1 MLIMQKELIKLLPMN
16 LNREQLAAVI
26 FEKLHLNKENLKI
39 QFQESNAHIAYFFI
53 DDLLPRDIAMQI
65 TAAFPEPGQMI
76 LKKSLR
82 EDKYVAA
89 QMNLYNS
96 LLEEIIFAFQDNRV
110 VEVVGEICNIKNL
123 IPDENLYAGGIS
135 MMGNKQFLNPHLD
148 NSHNKDRNL
157 WRVLNLLY
165 YVTPDWKEEYGGN
178 LELWP
183 SGLNENQITIHSK
196 FNRLAVMTT
205 HNNSLHSVSPVVFDS
220 YRRCVSNY
228 YFAAKPLLETDSF
241 HVTSFRGR
249 PENKIA
255 DLVLRVDTFLR
266 MSLRRLF
273 KKGIKENPHVYK
285 KND

>member
-1 MLIMQKELIKLLPMN
+1 MN
-16 LNREQLAAVI
+16 RIDLANLI
-26 FEKLHLNKENLKI
+26 FEKLNTHKESLKV
-39 QFQESNAHIAYFFI
+39 QFQNSDSSIGYFFV
-53 DDLLPRDIAMQI
+53 DDLLPEEIAHKI
-65 TAAFPEPGQMI
+65 TQAFPQPNEMV
-76 LKKSLR
+76 LKKSIR

-89 QMNLYNS
+89 QMNLYNP
-96 LLEEIIFAFQDNRV
+96 LLEEIIYAFQDKRV
-110 VEVVGEICNIKNL
+110 VEVVGEICDIKNP

-148 NSHNKDRNL
+148 NSHDKDRNL

-183 SGLNENQITIHSK
+183 NGLKEKQITIHSK
-196 FNRLAVMTT
+196 FNRLAIMET
-205 HNNSLHSVSPVVFDS
+205 HNSSLHSVSPVVFEG

-228 YFAAKPLLETDSF
+228 YFSLSPLLDSDRF

-249 PENKIA
+249 PENKIV

-266 MSLRRLF
+266 MSLRKVFR
-273 KKGIKENPHVYK
+273 KGIKENPHVYK
-285 KND
+285 KDK